1 MSTDYLVKAL
11 AFDGGIRAY
20 AVRSTETVGEVQRRH
35 QMWPTATAALGR
47 TLSASVMMGA
57 MLKGED
63 RMTVK
68 IQGDG
73 PLGPIVVDANAK
85 GEVRGYATNPQ
96 THVPLNDKGKLDVR
110 GVVGTEGMLSVIKD
124 LGMKDYFTG
133 QVPLISG
140 EIAEDFT
147 QYLVVSEQVPSAVA
161 LGVLVNP
168 DNTVKAAGGL
178 IIQVMPGA
186 TDETITLLEEK
197 LANMKPIST
206 LIDQGL
212 SPEEILVE
220 VLGQEHVEFLTTI
233 DVKFDCECSK
243 ERFGEAI
250 QALGRHEVQAMID
263 EDHGAEAQCH
273 FCLETYQYSEE
284 ELQQFINE
292 MASSEE

>member
-1 MSTDYLVKAL
+1 MSKDYLVKAL
-11 AFDGGIRAY
+11 AFDGVILAY

-47 TLSASVMMGA
+47 TISATAMMGA
-57 MLKGED
+57 MLKGENK
-63 RMTVK
+63 MTVK
-68 IQGDG
+68 IQGNG
-73 PLGPIVVDANAK
+73 PLGPIVVDANAT
-85 GEVRGYATNPQ
+85 GDVRGYATNPQ
-96 THVPLNDKGKLDVR
+96 THLPLNAQGKLDVR
-110 GVVGTEGMLSVIKD
+110 GVVGTEGTLSIIKD

-147 QYLVVSEQVPSAVA
+147 QYLAVSEQVPSAVA

-168 DNTVKAAGGL
+168 DNTVKASGGF

-197 LANMKPIST
+197 IANMKPIST

-212 SPEEILVE
+212 TPEEVLIE
-220 VLGQEHVEFLTTI
+220 VLGKENVEFI
-233 DVKFDCECSK
+233 DAVDVKFDCECSK

-250 QALGRHEVQAMID
+250 QALGKQEVQAMID

-273 FCLETYQYSEE
+273 FCLETYQYSES
-284 ELQQFINE
+284 ELKQFIEDMPSTVN
-292 MASSEE
+292 

>member
-11 AFDGGIRAY
+11 AFDGVIRAY
-20 AVRSTETVGEVQRRH
+20 AVRSTDTVGEVQRRH

-47 TLSASVMMGA
+47 TISAAVMMGA
-57 MLKGED
+57 MLKGD
-63 RMTVK
+63 NKLTVK

-85 GEVRGYATNPQ
+85 GEVRGYATHPQ
-96 THVPLNDKGKLDVR
+96 THVPLNEKGKLDVR
-110 GVVGTEGMLSVIKD
+110 GVVGTEGTLSVVKD

-133 QVPLISG
+133 QVPIISG

-168 DNTVKAAGGL
+168 DNTVKAAGGF

-186 TDETITLLEEK
+186 SDETISLLEEK
-197 LANMKPIST
+197 ISNMTPISS

-212 SPEEILVE
+212 TPEGILAE
-220 VLGQEHVEFLTTI
+220 VLGQENVEFLDKM

-250 QALGRHEVQAMID
+250 RGLGRDEVQAMID

-273 FCLETYQYSEE
+273 FCLETYQYSEQ
-284 ELQQFINE
+284 ELKGYIDEIQSNE
-292 MASSEE
+292 

>member
-11 AFDGGIRAY
+11 AFNGGIRAY

-35 QMWPTATAALGR
+35 HMWPTATAALGR
-47 TLSASVMMGA
+47 TISATAMMGA

-63 RMTVK
+63 RITVK

-85 GEVRGYATNPQ
+85 GEIRGYATNPQ

-110 GVVGTEGMLSVIKD
+110 GVVGTEGTLSIIKD
-124 LGMKDYFTG
+124 LGLKDYFTG

-168 DNTVKAAGGL
+168 DNTVKAAGGF
-178 IIQVMPGA
+178 IIQVMPGV

-197 LANMKPIST
+197 ISTMKPIST

-212 SPEEILVE
+212 SPEEILIE
-220 VLGQEHVEFLTTI
+220 VLGKENVEFLDTVN
-233 DVKFDCECSK
+233 VKFDCECSK
-243 ERFGEAI
+243 ERFGDAI
-250 QALGRHEVQAMID
+250 QALGCHEVQAMID

-273 FCLETYQYSEE
+273 FCLETYQFSEA
-284 ELQQFINE
+284 ELKQLIDNMPSAE
-292 MASSEE
+292 D

>member
-11 AFDGGIRAY
+11 AFDGVIRAY

-47 TLSASVMMGA
+47 TISGTVMMGA
-57 MLKGED
+57 MLKGD
-63 RMTVK
+63 NKLTVK
-68 IQGDG
+68 VQGDG
-73 PLGPIVVDANAK
+73 PLGPMVVDANAK

-96 THVPLNDKGKLDVR
+96 THVPLNEKGKLDVR
-110 GVVGTEGMLSVIKD
+110 GVVGTQGMISVVKD

-133 QVPLISG
+133 QVPIISG

-168 DNTVKAAGGL
+168 DNTVKAAGGF

-186 TDETITLLEEK
+186 TDETITLLEQKIAE
-197 LANMKPIST
+197 MTPIST

-212 SPEEILVE
+212 TPEGILVE
-220 VLGQEHVEFLTTI
+220 VLGQENVEFIDKL
-233 DVKFDCECSK
+233 DVKFECECSK
-243 ERFGEAI
+243 ERFGNAI
-250 QALGRHEVQAMID
+250 KGLGRVEVQAMID

-273 FCLETYQYSEE
+273 FCLETYQFSEQ
-284 ELQQFINE
+284 ELKEYIDEIQSAE
-292 MASSEE
+292 